1 MSEPLTRGGMEI
13 DMISLESAYHWL
25 FVGLLLFLSCGI
37 VAAIIR
43 SVMGPRI
50 ADRII
55 AVNMAG
61 TLTVISLAVLSVFFD
76 QSYLVDVCLI
86 YVLISFLAVVIFTKV
101 FLTVY
106 LDKKKKERPEK

>member
-1 MSEPLTRGGMEI
+1 MASVDL
-13 DMISLESAYHWL
+13 AYS
-25 FVGLLLFLSCGI
+25 VLLVCVHFFLGCGI

-43 SVMGPRI
+43 SVIGPRI

-61 TLTVISLAVLSVFFD
+61 TLTVICLAVLSVLFN
-76 QSYLVDVCLI
+76 QGYLADVCLI

-101 FLTVY
+101 FITVY
-106 LDKKKKERPEK
+106 YDKQKKTSSVEKEREHND